1 MFIENSSYY
10 MIGFEPTPSDRE
22 GAFRPIRVEV
32 SRPDVE
38 VRTRSG
44 YYAPVAQTVAVST
57 SQPRSELERALSGL
71 TPTGELPITMTV
83 APFAVAG
90 QTGAA
95 LAIVAGLDRTS
106 DLPAKDVVD
115 IAARAYDQSRGDRRS
130 QGVATAKLA
139 LTRLDTATGTV
150 HYDMP
155 ARLNVMPG
163 RYEIRLAMNSPAN
176 KATGSAFMTVTI
188 PDFARE
194 PLTLSGVVLGRM
206 PATRV
211 TGRDPFAGI
220 LPFMPTTARTFS
232 RGGRVEAFLRV
243 YQGGRMPPLPVAVKT
258 RVTDQTDRVVVDRVS
273 TLDPMTFIIGGRA
286 ADLRFPLPLA
296 QLAAGEYLL
305 SFEAAIGRTVQARHV
320 RIAVE

>member
-1 MFIENSSYY
+1 
-10 MIGFEPTPSDRE
+10 
-22 GAFRPIRVEV
+22 
-32 SRPDVE
+32 
-38 VRTRSG
+38 
-44 YYAPVAQTVAVST
+44 
-57 SQPRSELERALSGL
+57 
-71 TPTGELPITMTV
+71 
-83 APFAVAG
+83 
-90 QTGAA
+90 
-95 LAIVAGLDRTS
+95 
-106 DLPAKDVVD
+106 
-115 IAARAYDQSRGDRRS
+115 
-130 QGVATAKLA
+130 
-139 LTRLDTATGTV
+139 
-150 HYDMP
+150 
-155 ARLNVMPG
+155 
-163 RYEIRLAMNSPAN
+163 MNSPAN

-211 TGRDPFAGI
+211 TGRDPVAGI